1 MNFGTTNFMN
11 KRHRGNGQS
20 TVFKS
25 KTEEPLQT
33 SAGASGKKLEFGNTT
48 MTKLGTAKKN
58 VS

>member
-1 MNFGTTNFMN
+1 MNFTNTNFMN

-33 SAGASGKKLEFGNTT
+33 SGGASGKKLEFGGNNTA
-48 MTKLGTAKKN
+48 TKLVN
-58 VS
+58 